1 MKMKKYILNKR
12 DPPSQLEL
20 LRMPSTGLW
29 PLECGVASW
38 HLRGCEGS
46 PATGI
51 KRLGDGNV
59 KCIPHKVSYLSPLE

>member
-20 LRMPSTGLW
+20 LRMPNTGLW
-29 PLECGVASW
+29 SLECGVASW

-59 KCIPHKVSYLSPLE
+59 KVSHTRLVILVP